1 MASNLWLIPI
11 FLVTLVPVLAQDRT
25 GNAASGLR
33 FAETWCSGCHAIDL
47 KLARTGGIAPD
58 FRTIAN
64 RPSTTN
70 ASLTAFFATQHNV
83 MPNFELTSDET
94 SDVVAYILSLKEN

>member
-1 MASNLWLIPI
+1 MATNLWLILS
-11 FLVTLVPVLAQDRT
+11 FLLTLVPVFAQDRT

-33 FAETWCSGCHAIDL
+33 FAETWCSGCHPIDL

-64 RPSTTN
+64 RPSTTK
-70 ASLTAFFATQHNV
+70 ASLTTFFAAHHNV
-83 MPNFELTSDET
+83 MPNFELTGDET
-94 SDVVAYILSLKEN
+94 ADVVAYILNLKDK